1 MGQASGLS
9 LIFDRLEA
17 CATKEQCPRFAS
29 GDVAAMR
36 KVLLRFVFDN
46 LWCWK
51 SVGNEFHIGAAW
63 FMLLWVIIVGVAFG
77 VMYAQSKKFTESAM
91 SAGFWLIVPAALAA
105 AWFLKLP
112 VVKTGIPVFGYGLMM
127 FVGFSSATW
136 LASRRVL
143 KIGQPPE
150 AIWDMMMWALVP
162 GLIGARMIYLMQNW
176 NQVFAGKRGSE
187 LLLAP
192 FALWDGGIVF
202 YGSVIGGIAGVIIY
216 CRRRS
221 IHALAMFDVI
231 APSMFIGEGFGRVGC
246 FLYGC
251 CYGKA
256 CDLPWAVKFPPDSLT
271 FEKLATEGRII
282 ESPLSTI
289 ALHPTQLYSSFA
301 AFTLAGILA
310 CFFRRRPYDGAVLAL
325 GWIIYPV
332 NRFIL
337 EALRDDEP
345 KRWGTPF
352 TFSQLV
358 SIGLLITGIAAMS
371 YFSKRKI
378 LTTARPATT
387 LN

>member
-1 MGQASGLS
+1 MIDG
-9 LIFDRLEA
+9 RLEV
-17 CATKEQCPRFAS
+17 CTTIELRQPLDFGES
-29 GDVAAMR
+29 AAMR
-36 KVLLRFVFDN
+36 KVLVRFVFDN
-46 LWCWK
+46 FWQWQT
-51 SVGNEFHIGAAW
+51 VDNEFHIGAAW
-63 FMLLWVIIVGVAFG
+63 FMLLWVVIVGIAFG
-77 VMYAQSKKFTESAM
+77 VIYTQTKRFAESAM
-91 SAGFWLIVPAALAA
+91 SAGFWLIVPVALAA

-112 VVKTGIPVFGYGLMM
+112 IVKTGIPVFGYGLMM
-127 FVGFSSATW
+127 FVGFSSAAW

-162 GLIGARMIYLMQNW
+162 GLIGARMIYLLQNW
-176 NQVFAGKRGSE
+176 NQVFGDKRGSD

-202 YGSVIGGIAGVIIY
+202 YGSVIGGILGVNVY
-216 CRRRS
+216 CRRRG
-221 IHALAMFDVI
+221 INALAMFDVI
-231 APSMFIGEGFGRVGC
+231 APSMFIGEGFGRIGC

-271 FEKLATEGRII
+271 FEKLAPEGRIL
-282 ESPLSTI
+282 ENPLSTI
-289 ALHPTQLYSSFA
+289 PLHPTQLYSSFA

-310 CFFRRRPYDGAVLAL
+310 WYFRRRPYDGAVLAL
-325 GWIIYPV
+325 GWILYPV

-358 SIGLLITGIAAMS
+358 SIGLLITGIAAMC
-371 YFSKRKI
+371 YFSKRRV
-378 LTTARPATT
+378 LTSATTATASQTT
-387 LN
+387 